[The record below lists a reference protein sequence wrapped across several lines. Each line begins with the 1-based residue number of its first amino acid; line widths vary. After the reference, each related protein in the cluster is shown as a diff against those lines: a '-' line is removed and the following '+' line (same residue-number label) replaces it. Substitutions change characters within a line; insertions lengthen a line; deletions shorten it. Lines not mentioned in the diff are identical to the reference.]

1 MNVPLQGVV
10 SYEGRRRGCVC
21 VCVYLCECERGR
33 EEAGEMVLFDKDR
46 RK

>member
-1 MNVPLQGVV
+1 MRVGEEVV
-10 SYEGRRRGCVC
+10 CACVC